1 MFGERRSRPPIPAT
15 VPFRSCLPR
24 LTLLLL
30 LLSLAP
36 RLGVAQTTR
45 SYSSHVVASL
55 NTTDPV
61 LATGYDMSS
70 QAVLSPSLL
79 LGAAVLRLGFPS
91 LNPAGSKAGLVV
103 NTGGALSLAALNG
116 IVINTYLAPS
126 TTPQQTIQL
135 SQLLTLQ
142 LANGGLAAAEFTTT
156 KPFDQLELVVGG
168 LLNVYSVGLVTAYA
182 DRVAP
187 LPVELVA
194 FQGQATPTGVQLSW
208 QTASERH
215 NAYFAIERAREP
227 DASTFTELG
236 RVAGGGTTLLGHYYQ
251 FTTAQPEPVAYY
263 RLRQVDTDGQS
274 HYSPVVVVHQAVGTA
289 PALSLYPNPAA
300 ATLVVACP
308 AEAHLSL
315 LNHQGQLLRR
325 VTLAAGQQ
333 RLDISQLAAGIY
345 YLRDTVTGQSIR
357 FVKGAGS

>member
-1 MFGERRSRPPIPAT
+1 MPSLSR
-15 VPFRSCLPR
+15 LPQ

-36 RLGVAQTTR
+36 RSGRAQTTR
-45 SYSSHVVASL
+45 SYTSHVVAAL
-55 NTTDPV
+55 NTTDPN
-61 LATGYDMSS
+61 LATGYNMTT

-103 NTGGALSLAALNG
+103 NTGGALSLAALSG
-116 IVINTYLAPS
+116 MVINTYLAPS
-126 TTPQQTIQL
+126 TTPQQTIQM

-142 LANGGLAAAEFTTT
+142 VANGGLAAAEFMAT
-156 KPFDQLELVVGG
+156 KPFDQLELAAGG

-215 NAYFAIERAREP
+215 NAYFAIERALAP
-227 DASTFTELG
+227 DASTFTEVG
-236 RVAGGGTTLLGHYYQ
+236 RVAGNGTTPLGHQYQ
-251 FTTAQPEPVAYY
+251 FTATQPDPVAYY
-263 RLRQVDTDGQS
+263 RLRQVDTDGRS
-274 HYSPVVVVHQAVGTA
+274 HYSPVVVVQQAVREKA
-289 PALSLYPNPAA
+289 ELALYPNPAS

-308 AEAHLSL
+308 AETQLSL
-315 LNHQGQLLRR
+315 LNYQGQLLRHVR
-325 VTLAAGQQ
+325 LAAGQQ
-333 RLDISQLAAGIY
+333 KLDISQLAAGIY
-345 YLRDTVTGQSIR
+345 YLRDTVTGQSLR
-357 FVKGAGS
+357 FIKVAGH